1 MAILQ
6 DLSIFWAMFHVIF
19 LFIMLFR
26 SRYTK
31 KKTILFAGIGM
42 GGLMLLNG
50 AGLVLFGIEVLSKV
64 FLITCSI
71 PSFIFLYVMSA
82 DKRFRFLLTF
92 CLADT
97 TCLWIMAVTNLLDY
111 YLGGGQYVLMF
122 VSRLIVFPLIEYCV
136 YRFLR
141 RPYLELQDAVKKGWG
156 VFAGMTMLYYLLL
169 VIVVQF
175 PTNIVNRP
183 EDMFLCIVVLTLMVF
198 NYGTIFS
205 ALYGQLLLY
214 RKQQGERIW
223 QEQHLALEAQ
233 LENQQ
238 RIRRMKHDM
247 KGHVATLSGLITAGK
262 IQEAAQYLGGVET
275 EIDTLSGQ
283 FCANPYMN
291 AVFVYYYQKLKE
303 SGTECRMDIQVGDER
318 LPYMELCQI
327 LSNGLE
333 NACDAIKE
341 LDAARPKVSVQMR
354 YNRDYLLIR
363 MKNSCDGELHVER
376 GSLPA
381 TGKEGSDH
389 GFGLL
394 TVKESAERLGGEMF
408 CYTES
413 GNFVLDVMVRKD
425 FFEGGGNLDY
435 TGNRAESFVYFNL
448 IRRVFEKFDR

>member
-97 TCLWIMAVTNLLDY
+97 TCLWIMGVENLLDF
-111 YLGGGQYVLMF
+111 YLGGGQYILMF

-262 IQEAAQYLGGVET
+262 ILRRCGDGDRYAVGTVLCKPVYECGICVLLSETQGIRDRVQDGYSGRGREASLYGVVS
-275 EIDTLSGQ
+275 D
-283 FCANPYMN
+283 
-291 AVFVYYYQKLKE
+291 FVKRA
-303 SGTECRMDIQVGDER
+303 GECLR
-318 LPYMELCQI
+318 CH
-327 LSNGLE
+327 
-333 NACDAIKE
+333 K
-341 LDAARPKVSVQMR
+341 
-354 YNRDYLLIR
+354 
-363 MKNSCDGELHVER
+363 
-376 GSLPA
+376 
-381 TGKEGSDH
+381 
-389 GFGLL
+389 
-394 TVKESAERLGGEMF
+394 
-408 CYTES
+408 
-413 GNFVLDVMVRKD
+413 
-425 FFEGGGNLDY
+425 
-435 TGNRAESFVYFNL
+435 RA
-448 IRRVFEKFDR
+448 